1 MAKTN
6 KIIEIFET
14 QFEGKDASLKS
25 TLNSLQK
32 QFKNLNAEINP
43 SNNRGIDT
51 YLNRLSSSYEELT
64 KILNNGNLDGS
75 SLKQLGRIGEEAD
88 TTVNKLMTSVRSL
101 QNQMERN
108 PQNFLSKN
116 DLKTYNEYNTRLLG
130 LRRSYASAQNAMD
143 KYSTELKDAQ
153 AHLSTLTQGT
163 EEYEDALKRI
173 QKLQENYEGAQ
184 TRSSN
189 LSSTITELEQLQSN
203 LTKGVSTEATSKNFN
218 KIYTTLDKMNISLR
232 EYNNLVDRSNSEWQN
247 QIQLTQDVAQVQQ
260 QILGFFSVSGG
271 IEIFQRALRDAYET
285 VRELDDAMTETAVVT
300 DMTVNDL
307 WAQLPDYT
315 KRANELG
322 VATLGAYE
330 AATLYYQQG
339 LSNNQVTE
347 VSVETLKMARIAN
360 MDAAEATELMTA
372 ALRGFNLEIN
382 QMSAQRVNDVL
393 SELAAISAA
402 DTAQI
407 GTALT
412 RTASI
417 ANSANMELET
427 TASLLTQIIETTQE
441 APETAGS
448 ALRTIIARFQELKVS
463 PNELVEVDGET
474 VDANKIE
481 TALKS
486 VGIALRDEV
495 TGQFRDLDD
504 VFLELAKKWDSLTV
518 NTQRYIATVAAGS
531 RQQSRFIAMM
541 SDYDRLMELVNA
553 SYDAA
558 GASADQFAKTQ
569 DSLTTALNRLQNQ
582 WDAFTMGLANDTII
596 KTAVSGLSEIIKLI
610 NSLTDLL
617 GGGLLSSIARIGL
630 IVGGI
635 FAGRNALK
643 LAPSMW
649 KNIKTSFDT
658 YVKRINLG
666 EPLLDNIQKS
676 VDKGAKK
683 LDFSSV
689 TKQLSAQ
696 QITFGAGGLLQLDN
710 KGGALTTKINE
721 FFKKS
726 LGDTFTKDQ
735 NTKANITDQLLGT
748 GNLEQATT
756 IFQKYAQSQYNLK
769 LSGEE
774 AQKALVGII
783 GTNKQVDQSV
793 LQSTLT
799 FNKFSAGMIA
809 ATFAIGG
816 LNTALGEVSESNAAL
831 KSGLSGLTTGFGAA
845 TTALQLMAA
854 AGITAQAALGW
865 VGAIVGVLGGLF
877 GLITSYN
884 SNMAELRQQAIDT
897 ATDISNSTEA
907 FDEAR
912 SSYES
917 LMDAAA
923 DSGEVT
929 DEVRDAAME
938 LADTYDLEIDTLTIL
953 TGKYEEL
960 DAAMKHAIKT
970 KLQEDITGLEE
981 GTKAQL
987 ENENRSYRGPNID
1000 WSKVD
1005 EETINLL
1012 KQHGAFKTF
1021 EYQTNAN
1028 NGGPV
1033 DSGIQE
1039 KLVVELDY
1047 ENLDD
1052 FSTELLENVIPEDQM
1067 DEMNKHIKNLNNIA
1081 ESAEATAVKY
1091 GQLFELETNQKAEE
1105 VSNYQDY
1112 IKYREAAENF
1122 ILDQASTNGAGQYGQ
1137 DYVNSYLGS
1146 NVDTASFENQYQ
1158 QEQILLDVIKNNTT
1172 EPNAQA
1178 VRQAWKDYVHT
1189 LATQGLLDAID
1200 QEQFAVAYSQGNL
1213 GSYKDSIKADLA
1225 QQTYARDS
1233 LVYNAMGSIGSNL
1246 QEAGASW
1253 ADLDANKLQELKD
1266 VLAQLPPLYSAVDNA
1281 QTQLDMKMASG
1292 TGQVET
1298 LTYLLQ
1304 TMSSSLSSLQV
1315 TMDETQGT
1323 LGYTGATMQQSVNE
1337 LSNAADLIGASKQS
1351 LADVNSLLGDDLLVT
1366 ADNIDRLIELWPQV
1380 LEAAEYV
1387 GNGVYKVNQESVDSF
1402 NEAANAQIDASA
1414 TATEAK
1420 IKNSIEELTAQ
1431 QATVDAEIAAVKAAL
1446 AQKTLDAKQ
1455 ETLVRNAASEAI
1467 ANGFQYEADVDSEK
1481 TKTIVDNTGYTVDA
1495 VDSINDAYS
1504 QQNSNIITLAQN
1516 TVESWNTMADAA
1528 ANYNNV
1534 VKNNLTTAGKVSGPT
1549 SQGSITTKSTEK
1561 VKYEEPSME
1570 DRKAMLRERGEAQR
1584 KIQAQIDSIFNGSDS
1599 SKAILQG
1606 TLNYLNDESNAI
1618 GAQITELRAA
1628 LGRID
1633 RDYVGQGAES
1643 GSLKGTGGG
1652 GSSAADTDEWVADYD
1667 KFYNLVEDI
1676 AETQRTI
1683 NKLQEEYDYLVED
1696 SSKSSVDLLDN
1707 IKSQYNELDKVLKL
1721 QEELQRGRTQE
1732 MKDYLEQNKQMQAF
1746 ATYNFSDQTI
1756 EIDWDLINANTDT
1769 ELGDMIDEYISKLE
1783 EIQSNM
1789 ESIEDDIQDTKD
1801 AVEELRDIGKDEYSD
1816 FEDLIKDAVV
1826 QKYQEQIDALS
1837 NLNDS
1842 INNANS
1848 NLLDAIQTTIENE
1861 RQQREN
1867 EDAEEEMASTQ
1878 RRISYLSQDTSGA
1891 NRTQILQLQEQLDQQ
1906 KESYTDT
1913 LIDQKITELQNQNDQ
1928 AQEAREQQIALLQA
1942 QLEAYQE
1949 TGLIWEEV
1957 HAIMTEGTNYLGT
1970 LLQGSEL
1977 EEILKN
1983 ADSWRALSE
1992 IQQMH
1997 WLEDLQNQM
2006 KIANVYLSSQK
2017 QLESVGKT
2025 SGSITF
2031 TDGSG
2036 KTYTGTVDSKGN
2048 VTVQSSG
2055 GTTKYTEVFQK
2066 YDGTYATYETSGQF
2080 TPTKPPASSNT
2091 NTSKPSNSSN
2101 AAITSNSKPSLK
2113 AGSYV
2118 NVKSGTKWYYT
2129 SGGASPWGYARSG
2142 YIRYTNEGAA
2152 YPYNIE
2158 GLGWIRKKDIVGY
2171 KTGGLADF
2179 TGPAWLDGTKSRP
2192 ELVLNQKDT
2201 QNFLVLRDM
2210 LRSLASDSGNGDN
2223 GNIYYSVTV
2232 NVSELSNGYDVEK
2245 LINDIETTLN
2255 DKARYRN
2262 VNAINLQK

>member
-1 MAKTN
+1 M
-6 KIIEIFET
+6 
-14 QFEGKDASLKS
+14 
-25 TLNSLQK
+25 
-32 QFKNLNAEINP
+32 
-43 SNNRGIDT
+43 
-51 YLNRLSSSYEELT
+51 
-64 KILNNGNLDGS
+64 
-75 SLKQLGRIGEEAD
+75 
-88 TTVNKLMTSVRSL
+88 
-101 QNQMERN
+101 
-108 PQNFLSKN
+108 
-116 DLKTYNEYNTRLLG
+116 
-130 LRRSYASAQNAMD
+130 
-143 KYSTELKDAQ
+143 
-153 AHLSTLTQGT
+153 
-163 EEYEDALKRI
+163 
-173 QKLQENYEGAQ
+173 
-184 TRSSN
+184 
-189 LSSTITELEQLQSN
+189 
-203 LTKGVSTEATSKNFN
+203 
-218 KIYTTLDKMNISLR
+218 
-232 EYNNLVDRSNSEWQN
+232 
-247 QIQLTQDVAQVQQ
+247 
-260 QILGFFSVSGG
+260 
-271 IEIFQRALRDAYET
+271 
-285 VRELDDAMTETAVVT
+285 
-300 DMTVNDL
+300 
-307 WAQLPDYT
+307 
-315 KRANELG
+315 
-322 VATLGAYE
+322 
-330 AATLYYQQG
+330 
-339 LSNNQVTE
+339 
-347 VSVETLKMARIAN
+347 
-360 MDAAEATELMTA
+360 
-372 ALRGFNLEIN
+372 NLE
-382 QMSAQRVNDVL
+382 R
-393 SELAAISAA
+393 
-402 DTAQI
+402 
-407 GTALT
+407 
-412 RTASI
+412 
-417 ANSANMELET
+417 
-427 TASLLTQIIETTQE
+427 
-441 APETAGS
+441 
-448 ALRTIIARFQELKVS
+448 
-463 PNELVEVDGET
+463 
-474 VDANKIE
+474 
-481 TALKS
+481 
-486 VGIALRDEV
+486 
-495 TGQFRDLDD
+495 
-504 VFLELAKKWDSLTV
+504 WDSLSV

-596 KTAVSGLSEIIKLI
+596 KTAVSGLTEIIKLI

-666 EPLLDNIQKS
+666 EPLLDNIQKT

-696 QITFGAGGLLQLDN
+696 QITFGEGGLLQLDN
-710 KGGALTTKINE
+710 KGGALTTKIND

-726 LGDTFTKDQ
+726 LGDAFKKDQ
-735 NTKANITDQLLGT
+735 NTKANITDQLLGA
-748 GNLEQATT
+748 GNLDQATAS
-756 IFQKYAQSQYNLK
+756 FQKYAEAQYNLK
-769 LSGEE
+769 LSSED
-774 AQKALVGII
+774 AKDALVSII
-783 GTNKQVDQSV
+783 GINKQVDQSV

-799 FNKFSAGMIA
+799 LNKFSMGMMA

-816 LNTALGEVSESNAAL
+816 LNTALGEVSDSNVAL
-831 KSGLSGLTTGFGAA
+831 KSGLSGLTSGFGAA
-845 TTALQLMAA
+845 TTALQLMIA
-854 AGITAQAALGW
+854 AGIKGQAALGW
-865 VGAIVGVLGGLF
+865 VGAIVGVLGGIF

-917 LMDAAA
+917 LMEAAA

-929 DEVRDAAME
+929 EEVRDAALE

-981 GTKAQL
+981 GTRAQL
-987 ENENRSYRGPNID
+987 ENENSSYRSPNID

-1005 EETINLL
+1005 EKTVNLL

-1021 EYQTNAN
+1021 EYQNTAN
-1028 NGGPV
+1028 GSGPV

-1052 FSTELLENVIPEDQM
+1052 FSIELLKKFVPESQM
-1067 DEMNKHIKNLNNIA
+1067 DEMHKHIKNLNNIA

-1112 IKYREAAENF
+1112 IKYREAAQSF
-1122 ILDQASTNGAGQYGQ
+1122 ILDQATTNGMGQYGQ

-1146 NVDTASFENQYQ
+1146 NAETASFESQYQ
-1158 QEQILLDVIKNNTT
+1158 QEQVLLDVIKNNTT
-1172 EPNAQA
+1172 ESNKDVQ
-1178 VRQAWKDYVHT
+1178 QAWKDYVHT

-1200 QEQFAVAYSQGNL
+1200 QEQFAVAYSQGDL
-1213 GSYKDSIKADLA
+1213 GSYEDSIDADLA

-1233 LVYNAMGSIGSNL
+1233 LVYDAMGGIGSSL

-1253 ADLDANKLQELKD
+1253 ADLDTNDLQELKD

-1304 TMSSSLSSLQV
+1304 TMSSSLTSLQV
-1315 TMDETQGT
+1315 TMDETRGT
-1323 LGYTGATMQQSVNE
+1323 LGYTGAAMQQSVNE

-1420 IKNSIEELTAQ
+1420 IKNAIEELTAQ
-1431 QATVDAEIAAVKAAL
+1431 KTTVDAEIAAVKAAL
-1446 AQKTLDAKQ
+1446 AQKTLSAEQ

-1467 ANGFQYEADVDSEK
+1467 ANGFQYEADADSEK

-1534 VKNNLTTAGKVSGPT
+1534 VKNNLTTAANVNGPV
-1549 SQGSITTKSTEK
+1549 SQGTISTKSTEK
-1561 VKYEEPSME
+1561 VEYEYQEPSME
-1570 DRKAMLRERGEAQR
+1570 ERKAMLRERTEGAKE
-1584 KIQAQIDSIFNGSDS
+1584 IQKQIDSIFNGSDS
-1599 SKAILQG
+1599 SKTILQG

-1633 RDYVGQGAES
+1633 RDYVGQGADS
-1643 GSLKGTGGG
+1643 SSSKGSGG

-1949 TGLIWEEV
+1949 TGLIWQEV
-1957 HAIMTEGTNYLGT
+1957 HAIMTEGTSYLGT

-1983 ADSWRALSE
+1983 ADSWRALSD

-1997 WLEDLQNQM
+1997 WLDELQNQM
-2006 KIANVYLSSQK
+2006 KIANIYLSSQK

-2080 TPTKPPASSNT
+2080 TPTKPPASSTT

-2101 AAITSNSKPSLK
+2101 AAITSSSKPSLK

-2201 QNFLVLRDM
+2201 QNFLILRDM
-2210 LRSLASDSGNGDN
+2210 LRSLASDSGNGDS

-2245 LINDIETTLN
+2245 LITDIETTLN

>member
-14 QFEGKDASLKS
+14 QFEGKDTSLKS

-32 QFKNLNAEINP
+32 QFKNLNAELNP
-43 SNNRGIDT
+43 SNNRGIDN
-51 YLNRLSSSYEELT
+51 YLNRLSESYEELT
-64 KILNNGNLDGS
+64 KVLNSGNLDGS

-88 TTVNKLMTSVRSL
+88 TTVNKLMNSVRSL
-101 QNQMERN
+101 QTQMERN

-116 DLKTYNEYNTRLLG
+116 DLKTYNEYNTRLQG

-143 KYSTELKDAQ
+143 KYNSEIKEAQ
-153 AHLSTLTQGT
+153 TYLSTLTQGT
-163 EEYEDALKRI
+163 EEYEDVLKKI

-189 LSSTITELEQLQSN
+189 LSSTISELEELQNN
-203 LTKGVSTEATSKNFN
+203 LTKGVSTEATSKNFD
-218 KIYTTLDKMNISLR
+218 KIYKTLGQMNTSLR
-232 EYNNLVDRSNSEWQN
+232 EYNNLVDRSNSEWKN
-247 QIQLTQDVAQVQQ
+247 QVQLTQDVAQVQQ

-271 IEIFQRALRDAYET
+271 IDIFQRALRDAYET

-307 WAQLPDYT
+307 WAQLPEYT
-315 KRANELG
+315 KRANDLG

-347 VSVETLKMARIAN
+347 VSIETLKMARIAN

-382 QMSAQRVNDVL
+382 ETSARRVNDVL

-481 TALKS
+481 KALRS
-486 VGIALRDEV
+486 VGISLRDEV

-504 VFLELAKKWDSLTV
+504 VFLELASKWDSLTV

-541 SDYDRLMELVNA
+541 GDYDRLMELVNA

-582 WDAFTMGLANDTII
+582 WDAFTMGIANDTLI
-596 KTAVSGLSEIIKLI
+596 KTAVGGLTEIIKLI

-617 GGGLLSSIARIGL
+617 GGGLLSSIARVGL

-666 EPLLDNIQKS
+666 EPLLDNIQKT

-696 QITFGAGGLLQLDN
+696 QITFGEGGLLQLDN

-721 FFKKS
+721 FFKDT
-726 LGDTFTKDQ
+726 LGDAFTKDK
-735 NTKANITDQLLGT
+735 NTKANITDQLLGA
-748 GNLEQATT
+748 GNLEQASTV
-756 IFQKYAQSQYNLK
+756 FQKYAQAQYNLK
-769 LSGEE
+769 LSSQE
-774 AQKALVGII
+774 AQDALVDII
-783 GTNKQVDQSV
+783 GKNKQVDQSV
-793 LQSTLT
+793 MQSTLT
-799 FNKFSAGMIA
+799 FNKFTVGMMA

-816 LNTALGEVSESNAAL
+816 LNTALGEVSDSNIAV

-854 AGITAQAALGW
+854 AGITAKAALGW
-865 VGAIVGVLGGLF
+865 IGVTVGVLGGLF
-877 GLITSYN
+877 GLITSYET
-884 SNMAELRQQAIDT
+884 NMADLRQQAIDT

-912 SSYES
+912 SSYEN
-917 LMDAAA
+917 LMETVA

-929 DEVRDAAME
+929 DEVRDAAMQ

-987 ENENRSYRGPNID
+987 ENENRSYRSPNID

-1012 KQHGAFKTF
+1012 KQHNAFKTF
-1021 EYQTNAN
+1021 EYQSNN
-1028 NGGPV
+1028 NGSGPV
-1033 DSGIQE
+1033 DGGIQE

-1052 FSTELLENVIPEDQM
+1052 FSIELLERFVPEDQI

-1081 ESAEATAVKY
+1081 ESAEATAIKY

-1112 IKYREAAENF
+1112 IKYREAAGNF
-1122 ILDQASTNGAGQYGQ
+1122 ILNQATTNGMGQYGQ

-1146 NVDTASFENQYQ
+1146 NADTASFESQYQ
-1158 QEQILLDVIKNNTT
+1158 KELALTNIIDSQQYVSQDQKEIADSWK
-1172 EPNAQA
+1172 EY
-1178 VRQAWKDYVHT
+1178 VRT
-1189 LATQGLLDAID
+1189 LAKQGLLDAIN
-1200 QEQFAVAYSQGNL
+1200 EETFSEAYNNNPSDLTGFQQ
-1213 GSYKDSIKADLA
+1213 SVEYDLA
-1225 QQTYARDS
+1225 AQQYSRDS
-1233 LVYNAMGSIGSNL
+1233 LIRNAMQDISSNL
-1246 QEAGASW
+1246 TEAGSSW
-1253 ADLDANKLQELKD
+1253 GDIDTAALQELED
-1266 VLAQLPPLYSAVDNA
+1266 VLSQLPPLYSTA
-1281 QTQLDMKMASG
+1281 G
-1292 TGQVET
+1292 
-1298 LTYLLQ
+1298 
-1304 TMSSSLSSLQV
+1304 
-1315 TMDETQGT
+1315 
-1323 LGYTGATMQQSVNE
+1323 
-1337 LSNAADLIGASKQS
+1337 NAADEFTARMNNSSGQIGNLTYMLNTMRNSLMDMQVVMDDSKGILGYDGNSVNSFIDDVNASKTSIVALKQS
-1351 LADVNSLLGDDLLVT
+1351 LADLDSLLGDSNLV
-1366 ADNIDRLIELWPQV
+1366 NPENMQRVFELWPQA
-1380 LEAAEYV
+1380 LADAEYL
-1387 GNGVYKVNQESVDSF
+1387 GEGIYRVNEQTKQSYFDL
-1402 NEAANAQIDASA
+1402 ANAEIEASSTATKSKIKDQITELEGQKKGIDAQIALVNLALQNEKLSGEDTIKLSSIIA
-1414 TATEAK
+1414 EAK
-1420 IKNSIEELTAQ
+1420 ANDFIYTA
-1431 QATVDAEIAAVKAAL
+1431 DAS
-1446 AQKTLDAKQ
+1446 
-1455 ETLVRNAASEAI
+1455 SE
-1467 ANGFQYEADVDSEK
+1467 S
-1481 TKTIVDNTGYTVDA
+1481 TKSQVYDMGQIVDTSS
-1495 VDSINDAYS
+1495 SINEAYS
-1504 QQNSNIITLAQN
+1504 QQQNNVVTLAN
-1516 TVESWNTMADAA
+1516 TTIESFNKMNEAA
-1528 ANYNNV
+1528 ANYNKTV
-1534 VKNNLTTAGKVSGPT
+1534 VTQATVAGKVGKVSAQGTINTAKIDVDEYEKQFDPSSALSDIKNAFKAFTSGVNGSAFST
-1549 SQGSITTKSTEK
+1549 SDLESTKSYLEQAKSTI
-1561 VKYEEPSME
+1561 
-1570 DRKAMLRERGEAQR
+1570 D
-1584 KIQAQIDSIFNGSDS
+1584 AQIS
-1599 SKAILQG
+1599 
-1606 TLNYLNDESNAI
+1606 
-1618 GAQITELRAA
+1618 ELRLS
-1628 LGRID
+1628 LGQID
-1633 RDYVGQGAES
+1633 TPVVGQGVDS
-1643 GSLKGTGGG
+1643 GSSKGSGG

-1732 MKDYLEQNKQMQAF
+1732 MKDYLEQNKEMQAF

-1842 INNANS
+1842 ISNANS

-1949 TGLIWEEV
+1949 TGLIWQEV
-1957 HAIMTEGTNYLGT
+1957 HAIMTEGTSHLGT

-1997 WLEDLQNQM
+1997 WLEELQNQM
-2006 KIANVYLSSQK
+2006 KIANIYLSTQK
-2017 QLESVGKT
+2017 QLETVGKT

-2080 TPTKPPASSNT
+2080 TPTKPPASST
-2091 NTSKPSNSSN
+2091 TTSKPSNSSN
-2101 AAITSNSKPSLK
+2101 AAITSSSKPSLK

-2142 YIRYTNEGAA
+2142 YIRYTNEGSA

-2210 LRSLASDSGNGDN
+2210 LRSLASSSGNGDN

-2245 LINDIETTLN
+2245 LITDIETTLN